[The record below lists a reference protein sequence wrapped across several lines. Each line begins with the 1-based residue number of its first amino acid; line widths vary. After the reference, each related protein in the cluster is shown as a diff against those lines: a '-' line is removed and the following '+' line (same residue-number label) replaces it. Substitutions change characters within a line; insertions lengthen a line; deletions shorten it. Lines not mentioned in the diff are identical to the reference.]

1 MAVERSLAEQ
11 IIERIEAQVDELIRI
26 LAAMPEDRW
35 TRKPAPDEWSA
46 AEVCGH
52 IIEMMPFWAA
62 QARAVAASPGLRFGR
77 SEEDERRIEGI
88 VRGARLSRHDAVEQI
103 RAAAAT
109 AARAIRAL
117 PAAAWQAQGLH
128 PTRGPM
134 TVAEILTRLLAEHLE
149 SHVEQVQRS
158 LT

>member
-11 IIERIEAQVDELIRI
+11 LIERVEAQVDELIRL
-26 LAAMPEDRW
+26 LASMPEDRW

-46 AEVCGH
+46 AEICGH
-52 IIEMMPFWAA
+52 VIEMMPFWAGQA
-62 QARAVAASPGLRFGR
+62 QAVAAQPGLRFGR

-88 VRGARLSRHDAVEQI
+88 VHGARLSRHEAVEQI

-109 AARAIRAL
+109 VARTIRAL
-117 PAAAWQAQGLH
+117 PAAAWYVQGFH

-134 TVAEILTRLLAEHLE
+134 TVEEILTRLLAEHLE

-158 LT
+158 LG

>member
-1 MAVERSLAEQ
+1 MAVERSLAEE

-26 LAAMPEDRW
+26 LAAMPEGSF

-52 IIEMMPFWAA
+52 IIEMVPFWAA
-62 QARAVAASPGLRFGR
+62 QARAVAANPGLRFGR

-88 VRGARLSRHDAVEQI
+88 VRGARLSHHEAVEQI
-103 RAAAAT
+103 RAAVAA
-109 AARAIRAL
+109 AAHDIHSL
-117 PAAAWQAQGLH
+117 PAAAWHVQGLH

-134 TVAEILTRLLAEHLE
+134 TVEEILTRLLAEHLE

-158 LT
+158 LR